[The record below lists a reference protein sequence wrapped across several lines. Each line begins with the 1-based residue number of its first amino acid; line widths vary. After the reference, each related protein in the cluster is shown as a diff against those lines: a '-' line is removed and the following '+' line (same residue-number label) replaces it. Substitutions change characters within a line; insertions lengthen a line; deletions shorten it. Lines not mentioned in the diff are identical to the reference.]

1 MKKKRKKKKTTEC
14 RTSDTCEGHLRDKM
28 FLGQKPREQGAE
40 CALINVIYICK
51 ELQICQSRAGLNS
64 LDLRLNKSL
73 WGTC

>member
-1 MKKKRKKKKTTEC
+1 
-14 RTSDTCEGHLRDKM
+14 M